1 MSQEMT
7 SLPEDL
13 EPLRRRFAEFR
24 STQPARARLPEPLWA
39 AATELAAHY
48 GVHPIARALH
58 LDYTGLKKRVAQRDQ
73 PKPKRATSASPV
85 FLELMGPAASAVTAC
100 TVAVEAVQGG
110 KLRLDLKAVAT
121 TELAPLIR
129 AFLGH

>member
-7 SLPEDL
+7 SLPEEL

-24 STQPARARLPEPLWA
+24 SAQPVRARLPEPLWA

-73 PKPKRATSASPV
+73 STPKRTRSASPV
-85 FLELMGPAASAVTAC
+85 FLELVGPAASTATAC
-100 TVAVEAVQGG
+100 TVEVEAVQGG
-110 KLRLDLKAVAT
+110 KLRLHLPAVAT
-121 TELAPLIR
+121 VELAHLIR
-129 AFLGH
+129 AFLGQ